1 MSLTR
6 RHFLGLLGAAPA
18 LAPVA
23 ALAVKREPATAIT
36 LSEMDAA
43 FKAVAKQ
50 GFWRPFPRYFVPN
63 RERFSF
69 SEGTHC
75 LLVARA
81 DNWVEGWYTSH
92 HQGRRSRQG
101 RLDVTL
107 SDCKRMVQEGS
118 RLEIT
123 AAEAE
128 ALLKPQ
134 YDHPSCTLTITKD
147 TDWDDV
153 DEESLRLVAR
163 AKADLIMSAASITMK
178 RGHEA

>member
-1 MSLTR
+1 MKMR
-6 RHFLGLLGAAPA
+6 RKGFL
-18 LAPVA
+18 A
-23 ALAVKREPATAIT
+23 ALAGMVAAPVLGKVPGRAKR
-36 LSEMDAA
+36 
-43 FKAVAKQ
+43 
-50 GFWRPFPRYFVPN
+50 FPRYFTSPTT
-63 RERFSF
+63 RSPY
-69 SEGTHC
+69 GIAY
-75 LLVARA
+75 LRA
-81 DNWVEGWYTSH
+81 DSPSSVFFVFTSAEWPDA
-92 HQGRRSRQG
+92 RTTMTIK
-101 RLDVTL
+101 TL
-107 SDCKRMVQEGS
+107 ELAVAECASWR
-118 RLEIT
+118 EIT

>member
-23 ALAVKREPATAIT
+23 ALAVKREP
-36 LSEMDAA
+36 EP
-43 FKAVAKQ
+43 K
-50 GFWRPFPRYFVPN
+50 FPRWFLVIDPRWIIAAPTVACILVSAPDRVYSVRFDGQ
-63 RERFSF
+63 RERRYCYDLAAKKRV
-69 SEGTHC
+69 GPT
-75 LLVARA
+75 
-81 DNWVEGWYTSH
+81 
-92 HQGRRSRQG
+92 
-101 RLDVTL
+101 RLDDVF
-107 SDCKRMVQEGS
+107 EGVS
-118 RLEIT
+118 LGLFREIT